1 MSQENFFATRH
12 SIKPTAGDPGS
23 EVYSG
28 VSEKGIDLARERAG
42 EILELMN
49 NEPAGT
55 VMFLAGSSEIP
66 RVKNAA
72 KIYGEEMNRI
82 LKSSNNEEILIV
94 SNENIKDISKKE
106 DESGDKPGYSQ
117 IVEEIAE
124 KIKAN
129 PEKKVIVD
137 FPMFIKEF
145 AFNNDRWAGKD
156 GKMTE
161 YVIKLLAKYNN
172 NVEECL
178 RDWIANEGKSGDL
191 SGPNPTEMAKEQLQG
206 IERLAKF
213 AKRYLGEEGNLLIGS
228 VGHSWSLDALAV
240 YLTNNGRV
248 DMEGYEKI
256 GGQMIKE
263 TQLMRVGKNKTDK
276 TCLFYNN
283 KEYQLE

>member
-1 MSQENFFATRH
+1 MLQENFFATRH
-12 SIKPTAGDPGS
+12 SIKPKAEDPES

-28 VSEKGIDLARERAG
+28 VSEKGVDLARERAG
-42 EILELMN
+42 EILELMS

-55 VMFLAGSSEIP
+55 VMLLAGSSEIP
-66 RVKNAA
+66 RARNAA
-72 KIYGEEMNRI
+72 KIYGEEMDKR
-82 LKSSNNEEILIV
+82 LESSNNEETLII
-94 SNENIKDISKKE
+94 SNKNIKDTSKKE
-106 DESGDKPGYSQ
+106 DASGDKPGYSQ

-145 AFNNDRWAGKD
+145 AFNNDRWADKD

-161 YVIKLLAKYNN
+161 YVAKLLAKHSNDI
-172 NVEECL
+172 EGCL
-178 RDWIANEGKSGDL
+178 RDWITNEGKLEDL

-206 IERLAKF
+206 IERLAEF
-213 AKRYLGEEGNLLIGS
+213 AKRYLGEERNLVIGS

-240 YLTNNGRV
+240 YLANNGKV
-248 DMEGYEKI
+248 DIEGYEKI

-263 TQLMRVGKNKTDK
+263 TQLMRVGKNKDDK
-276 TCLFYNN
+276 ACLFYNN
-283 KEYQLE
+283 NEYQL